1 MPLLLI
7 AIAISSVFSAVI
19 IKTTDYEKKIKQP
32 ITNRRHNSIKSKLL
46 DINKD
51 LSIQSFCYIFERSFL
66 KNFPK
71 ILSLYESTTN
81 TLW

>member
-51 LSIQSFCYIFERSFL
+51 LSI
-66 KNFPK
+66 
-71 ILSLYESTTN
+71 
-81 TLW
+81 